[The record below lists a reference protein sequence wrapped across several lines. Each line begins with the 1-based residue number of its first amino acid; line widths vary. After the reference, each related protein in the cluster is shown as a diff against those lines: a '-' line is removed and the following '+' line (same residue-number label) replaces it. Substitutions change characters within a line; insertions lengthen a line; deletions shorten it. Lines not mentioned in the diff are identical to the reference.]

1 MGLNP
6 EGIRNILK
14 KVKYPGFSRD
24 IVSFGIVKDI
34 GVEGSK
40 VTVLLLLP
48 KPDEKLESEIGESIR
63 KTLLE
68 TPEISEVEI
77 RIGTR
82 ELKRASDQVGR
93 AGAARGTQSQEI
105 SYFIAVASG
114 KGGVGKSTVAVNLA
128 IAISKKRRNVGLLD
142 ADVWGPSIPIMMG
155 LNGRPMATPEKKII
169 PLEKYGLKLM
179 SIGFLIDDDD
189 TVIWRGPMV
198 HGAVKQFVEDVDWV
212 GTDYLVIDL
221 PPGTGDA
228 QLSLIQTVPLS
239 GGVIVT
245 TPQDVALI
253 DVRRGVQMFRKLNV
267 PVLGVVENMSY
278 LVCPHCRGE
287 VDIFSRGGGRRMS
300 EKFNVPFLGEV
311 PIDPEIRKG
320 GDEGTPIIISHPES
334 PAAKAFMDVAERV
347 LQTIEA
353 V

>member
-1 MGLNP
+1 MQLNP

-34 GVEGSK
+34 DVEGSK
-40 VTVLLLLP
+40 VIVSLLLP
-48 KPDEKLESEIGESIR
+48 KPDNKLESELEGSVR

-68 TPEISEVEI
+68 SPGVSEVDVQ
-77 RIGTR
+77 IGAR
-82 ELKRASDQVGR
+82 ELKRMPGEGR
-93 AGAARGTQSQEI
+93 AEEKSPAAGI
-105 SYFIAVASG
+105 KYFIAVASG

-128 IAISKKRRNVGLLD
+128 LAISKIRKNVGLVD

-155 LNGRPMATPEKKII
+155 LNERPIATPERKII

-179 SIGFLIDDDD
+179 SIGFLISDDD

-198 HGAVKQFVEDVDWV
+198 HGAVKQFMEDVEWK
-212 GTDYLVIDL
+212 GTDYLIVDL

-228 QLSLIQTVPLS
+228 QLSLVQTVPLT

-267 PVLGVVENMSY
+267 PVLGVVENMSS
-278 LVCPHCRGE
+278 LICPHCKGE
-287 VDIFSRGGGRRMS
+287 VDIFSKGGGRRMS
-300 EKFNVPFLGEV
+300 EKFDVPFLGEI

-320 GDEGTPIIISHPES
+320 GDEGFPIVLSNPES
-334 PAAKAFMDVAERV
+334 TAAKAFMEIADKV
-347 LQTIEA
+347 LKGVEST
-353 V
+353 